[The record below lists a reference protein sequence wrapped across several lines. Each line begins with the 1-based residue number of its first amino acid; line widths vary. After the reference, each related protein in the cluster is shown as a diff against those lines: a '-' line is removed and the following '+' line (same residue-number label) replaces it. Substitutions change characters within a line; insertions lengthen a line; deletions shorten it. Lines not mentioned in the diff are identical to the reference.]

1 MADRIPVTDAEIAKE
16 HRLRGVRGS
25 AYAAITNVA
34 IRICLTN
41 CAELRK
47 KQHQPEPPGPDLKR
61 LAAGDID

>member
-1 MADRIPVTDAEIAKE
+1 MNNRISVTDAELAKE
-16 HRLRGVRGS
+16 HRIRGVRGS
-25 AYAAITNVA
+25 VYAAINNIA

-47 KQHQPEPPGPDLKR
+47 KQHQQEPPGPDLKR